1 MVGGHPRPDVRQ
13 DSRLVVIAIALDPV
27 AAHEGARPE
36 PDRFAD
42 LSLELVDEVSS
53 RQRPDLVLAIH
64 WVADLERS
72 DRAREPRLEL
82 IGDRLFD
89 DESLG
94 CDAALAVVLV
104 ARPARHRRRRV
115 EVCVGEN
122 DERVRAAELEH
133 GLLERSARR
142 LGDRHPGLLGTG

>member
-1 MVGGHPRPDVRQ
+1 M
-13 DSRLVVIAIALDPV
+13 DPV
-27 AAHEGARPE
+27 AAHERASAE
-36 PDRFAD
+36 PDGFAD

-64 WVADLERS
+64 RVADLERG
-72 DRAREPRLEL
+72 DGACEPRLEL

-94 CDAALAVVLV
+94 RDAALSVVLV
-104 ARPARHRRRRV
+104 ACPARHRRRHV

-133 GLLERSARR
+133 GLLEGFARR